1 MVQRHATHYITEF
14 SPISFCDGRIGFHA
28 KSTAFENPFEIE
40 PTSGS
45 HNLETCEGCQKK
57 LAIITKELSE
67 IYSGNTKIKAFPN
80 CCEGHKKLVNL
91 KEFDKANF
99 DKVPEMSAKKVIYA
113 YQHILNNINSEN
125 WYSEI
130 TDYLEWVEMSFGQVP
145 EGFGN
150 PLLIWNYVHHLEFQ
164 IKNQPEIPKEKKQA
178 ILDFLQQKRKNDNDV
193 KTDINVLL
201 DTYNRWYKLFPF
213 ELESYFGNLKNVFAN
228 HLPLIKGGPMINKY
242 SGMTSFKMHTEDSL
256 FEELIKLTDSLLTK
270 INGIALH
277 EKGLISDSNKLK
289 LELLIQDRKLKLKAG
304 YINQSPKAELRY
316 RRMIKDWFNDEKK
329 FMNELTP
336 ILKEQQEY
344 PELARREKINSELKK
359 HRFSDL
365 EKVGKLTKKG
375 QDELINLLTS
385 KDIAY
390 VVAMFDFLGYFT
402 FLEKE
407 FFKTKDKTNRVVSSW
422 FNSDIDGR
430 AIKGNRNVLIPNS
443 KENKAS
449 YQAHLHKEEV
459 EKQYL
464 QLK

>member
-1 MVQRHATHYITEF
+1 MFERHILPFF
-14 SPISFCDGRIGFHA
+14 SEISQFNFCDGQEGFTA
-28 KSTAFENPFEIE
+28 KASIFEVPFEIS
-40 PTSGS
+40 PTIGR
-45 HNLETCEGCQKK
+45 HNFETCQDCQNYIAKVTIDLNEYYTGK
-57 LAIITKELSE
+57 R
-67 IYSGNTKIKAFPN
+67 NTRAFPN
-80 CCEGHKKLVNL
+80 CCKQHKNLVKLKLFN
-91 KEFDKANF
+91 KADY
-99 DKVPEMSAKKVIYA
+99 DKVPEMTAKKIIYA
-113 YQHILNNINSEN
+113 YQHIINNYDSEN

-130 TDYLEWVEMSFGQVP
+130 TDYLEWVEMSFGKMP
-145 EGFGN
+145 DGFGCS
-150 PLLIWNYVHHLEFQ
+150 LLINRYVAGIENLIKSNKQ
-164 IKNQPEIPKEKKQA
+164 IPEEKKES
-178 ILDFLQQKRKNDNDV
+178 ILKYLANKPSKENNV
-193 KTDINVLL
+193 IKSIHILIDI
-201 DTYNRWYKLFPF
+201 YNRWYKIFPF
-213 ELESYFGNLKNVFAN
+213 ELESYFGNLRAQFAN
-228 HLPLIKGGPMINKY
+228 RIPIVKGEPKTNKY
-242 SGMTSFKMHTEDSL
+242 SGLSSAKMHTEDSL
-256 FEELIKLTDSLLTK
+256 FEELIKLTDLLLTK
-270 INGIALH
+270 INGIELH

-365 EKVGKLTKKG
+365 EKVGKLSKKG

-385 KDIAY
+385 KDIAF

-407 FFKTKDKTNRVVSSW
+407 FYTSKEKTNKIVSSW